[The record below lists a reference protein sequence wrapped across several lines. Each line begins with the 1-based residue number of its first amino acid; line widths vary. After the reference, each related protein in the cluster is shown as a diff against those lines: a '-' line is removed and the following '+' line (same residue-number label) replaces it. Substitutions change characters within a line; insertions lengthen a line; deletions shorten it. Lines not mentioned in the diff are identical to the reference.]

1 MKHVDL
7 FSGLVIK
14 AIVDADEGG
23 IMDTYPDKSL
33 EQEFDDAE
41 REAIN
46 KADERLDEEKNRIQ
60 EDE

>member
-1 MKHVDL
+1 MNTPDCETNKRK
-7 FSGLVIK
+7 GI
-14 AIVDADEGG
+14 G